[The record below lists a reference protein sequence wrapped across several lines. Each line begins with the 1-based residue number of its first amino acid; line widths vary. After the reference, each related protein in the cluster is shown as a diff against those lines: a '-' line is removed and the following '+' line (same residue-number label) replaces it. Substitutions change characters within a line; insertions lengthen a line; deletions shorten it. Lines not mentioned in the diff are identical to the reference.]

1 MTARNKR
8 GIFYI
13 ALLII
18 LILIGCCSCKTKVV
32 VTEKVRIDTTY
43 VSQTRWDSI
52 YLHDSTYIREK
63 GETIWIEK
71 TRYKYIE
78 RLTHDTIYRHRVDS
92 IPQPYPVE
100 AKLTLR
106 QRFAIRFFPWLLVFA
121 LLAGVYIVRKPLFS
135 IIRRLI

>member
-1 MTARNKR
+1 MTAKSKR
-8 GIFYI
+8 DIFYI
-13 ALLII
+13 ALLFI

-63 GETIWIEK
+63 GETILIEK

-78 RLTHDTIYRHRVDS
+78 RLKRDTLYKHTIDS

-106 QRFAIRFFPWLLVFA
+106 QRLAIRFFPWLLVFA
-121 LLAGVYIVRKPLFS
+121 MLAGVYIVRKPLFS